1 VAEILKN
8 RIPLKRI
15 QQTIGKRMLQSKQ
28 QIPCFH
34 LEAHA
39 DVTELMGMRHKL
51 KKSLK
56 AKVTLNDFIIRAIGL
71 AAKEF
76 PLMVGRLDGDVIR
89 IADAVNVGLAI
100 SAPQGL
106 VVPVLKQV
114 EKKTLADIAIENAE
128 LLKKARSNT
137 LRPDDMAGA
146 SIALSNLGAYGVDSF
161 IAIVPPGQCG
171 VVAAGNPTE
180 TCIPKDGNIVVRKIM
195 SLNLSADHRI
205 VSGAY
210 AARFLSSIVQ
220 KLQNPT
226 QLID

>member
-1 VAEILKN
+1 
-8 RIPLKRI
+8 
-15 QQTIGKRMLQSKQ
+15 MLQSKQ
-28 QIPCFH
+28 QIPCFY
-34 LEAHA
+34 LEALA

-56 AKVTLNDFIIRAIGL
+56 VKITLNDFIIRAIGL
-71 AAKEF
+71 AVKEF
-76 PLMVGRLDGDVIR
+76 PLMAGQLDGDIIR

-106 VVPVLKQV
+106 VVPVLRQV
-114 EKKTLADIAIENAE
+114 ERKKLADIAIENAE

-137 LRPDDMAGA
+137 LRPDELNGA
-146 SIALSNLGAYGVDSF
+146 SVTLSNLGVYGVDSF

-171 VVAAGNPTE
+171 IVAVGNPAE
-180 TCIPKDGNIVVRKIM
+180 TCVPKDGSITVRKIM

-226 QLID
+226 QLVD